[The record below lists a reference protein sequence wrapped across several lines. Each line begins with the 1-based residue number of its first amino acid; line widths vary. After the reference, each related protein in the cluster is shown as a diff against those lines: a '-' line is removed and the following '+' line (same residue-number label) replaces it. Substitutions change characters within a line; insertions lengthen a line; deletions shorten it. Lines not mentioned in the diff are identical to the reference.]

1 MSVKPQ
7 QEVKPF
13 TTAGTL
19 AWQVI
24 LGLRKRIEKGGA
36 A

>member
-1 MSVKPQ
+1 MSAKPQ
-7 QEVKPF
+7 PEVKPF

-19 AWQVI
+19 AWKVV
-24 LGLRKRIEKGGA
+24 LELRKRIEKDEA